1 MIPLE
6 MLKVCTYQQICMK
19 QSRCS
24 QLGLVY
30 HFLPCKCKTTLRQSY
45 SNNLGAYHIHQYQG
59 IHLRDVHR
67 FVFQAVATYHLAG
80 PITTCRTVH
89 IYNSWY
95 CRFCIY
101 HGSNVGD
108 SSGILSTFHTLE
120 FAISFCLMVKF
131 VCGQFQLAPRASL

>member
-1 MIPLE
+1 MAQKVVRKNVEITVVRSEDKLVSARLHLQNTNTVRTTERYFHIVHNITPFLFKIFPEAKNIHVYESPMIPLE

-59 IHLRDVHR
+59 H
-67 FVFQAVATYHLAG
+67 
-80 PITTCRTVH
+80 
-89 IYNSWY
+89 
-95 CRFCIY
+95 
-101 HGSNVGD
+101 
-108 SSGILSTFHTLE
+108 TF
-120 FAISFCLMVKF
+120 A
-131 VCGQFQLAPRASL
+131 